1 VPAPPLPTPASVSH
15 EELRELQLGILTGF
29 DALCRELG
37 LGYQL
42 AYGTLLGAVRHG
54 GFIPWDDD
62 VDVMMAREDY
72 DLLLTRF
79 DSAAPDGLVL
89 GCPLTQPGWPLPYAK
104 VSDART
110 EVVEPLEV
118 PVTLGVN
125 IDVFPVDAVP
135 ASRLLARVQRVEL
148 RLLRWAL
155 ELRYIAPERGREWHH
170 PLAISVVK
178 PVLRRVRVQGIVR
191 ALTRSARRGARRPS
205 DRAGV
210 RVGSFDWSVP
220 RSRLEPP
227 REVVFEGLRCWAPAD
242 PDAVLAEL
250 YGDYRR
256 LPPERDQVTH
266 HAFVAT
272 WRPTP

>member
-1 VPAPPLPTPASVSH
+1 VPPTPPVAAPVTH
-15 EELRELQLGILTGF
+15 QELRELQLGILTGF

-37 LGYQL
+37 VDYQL

-62 VDVMMAREDY
+62 VDVMMARADY
-72 DLLLTRF
+72 DRLLPRF
-79 DSAAPDGLVL
+79 DSAAPADLVL

-118 PVTLGVN
+118 PITLGVN
-125 IDVFPVDAVP
+125 IDVFPVDALP
-135 ASRLLARVQRVEL
+135 ASRLLARVQHVEL
-148 RLLRWAL
+148 RVLRWAL
-155 ELRYIAPERGREWHH
+155 ELRYIAAERGREWHH

-178 PVLRRVRVQGIVR
+178 PVLRLVPVQRIVR
-191 ALTRSARRGARRPS
+191 ALTRSAQRGRNRPS

-227 REVVFEGLRCWAPAD
+227 GEVLFEGFRCAAPAD

-256 LPPERDQVTH
+256 LPPEREQVTH